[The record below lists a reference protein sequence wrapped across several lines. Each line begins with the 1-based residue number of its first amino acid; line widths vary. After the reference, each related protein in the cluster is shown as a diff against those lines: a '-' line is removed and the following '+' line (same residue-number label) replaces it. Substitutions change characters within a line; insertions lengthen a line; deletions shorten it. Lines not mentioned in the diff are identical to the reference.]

1 MEYIRKKLERKIS
14 YLEDSGANETL
25 KIYYQVRVEYLMIF
39 CLGYLWNKN
48 ISNLQ
53 DDDKEYILS
62 RIQKPS
68 IGDVLD
74 ICRKLDVSGD
84 FFTRKVAEKISK
96 YPRIRNEKIGH
107 GYVFEDGTEDYLS
120 ALKDIYS
127 TFVNS
132 QISIINS
139 EFDLV
144 LVSKLENEFY
154 RGVTYKPDGFNYR
167 PWSCSSK
174 VQSFQIDNLYLYD
187 NEDRYFRLSPFI
199 EIRGEDEFYI
209 FCSIQE
215 PLLGKVKY
223 NRILQT
229 GLYNKEW
236 PDFVEAE
243 IVSAGNKR
251 KSSNGTILNVF
262 KNNYNKY
269 IDIGIKKRI
278 TDFLTKTAHSVSA
291 TIWGH
296 GGVGKTA
303 TIQHVCEELSQAY
316 DKKFDYIIFL
326 TAKDRFY
333 NYHTG
338 KIQEISESVSTV
350 EEILININSVLFDRA
365 DSEIALLKEF
375 QGKLLIIIDDYETLI
390 EEEKLKVIDLI
401 RSLNPNY
408 HRLVVTTRADLK
420 IGDEIP
426 TGELNEKQTADFF
439 IHLLENEFAAVPLE
453 IFKSKINDTEYSKRL
468 HFITSG
474 RPIFIFQF
482 AHTLIQKGDFDSALK
497 KDIKESPEAINF
509 LYGRIYEYLS
519 NTAKDLFVAISLLV
533 NDKDPSNLIN
543 KLKFILNLE
552 NNEEGFDR
560 GLKELVK
567 LRIIEVKENDFF
579 VVYSKEILQKM
590 NDYFLVRDERFRGN
604 CKQRVLQISRDKKL
618 DNENALLQNADSNRW
633 TKNEEEVISSYR
645 SILNRAS
652 SPVPI
657 KLQAILNLSAY
668 LVIDRGKVESAIAAL
683 KEYYHLFTYE
693 PKYIKMYSTYHWT
706 LGTDESRIE
715 AINLLLE
722 YCTQN
727 KDLYKDVNLEIYGLL
742 LTYRSIYNISRKD
755 ELKESIKYR
764 EISQSQFS
772 QKNGEIKDEFLK
784 IWKYLGHLY
793 YDHLRKISLS
803 SISSSARQ
811 NAVTGLYQLS
821 EVLLR
826 IGNSDKAKEMCEF
839 VIRVFP
845 ISFHPIFISKLQKIN
860 RVIASEKPSRNSR
873 R

>member
-1 MEYIRKKLERKIS
+1 MEYIRKKLEKRIS
-14 YLEDSGANETL
+14 YLEDSGLIENL
-25 KIYYQVRVEYLMIF
+25 KIYYQVRVEYLMIY

-74 ICRKLDVSGD
+74 ICRKLDISGD
-84 FFTRKVAEKISK
+84 FFINKKISEKLSK

-107 GYVFEDGTEDYLS
+107 GYVFEDGTGEYLS

-127 TFVNS
+127 TISNS
-132 QISIINS
+132 DISILN
-139 EFDLV
+139 EDFDLV
-144 LVSKLENEFY
+144 FVSKLENDFY
-154 RGVTYKPDGFNYR
+154 RGVTYKSDGFEYK

-174 VQSFQIDNLYLYD
+174 VQSFQIENLYLFD
-187 NEDRYFRLSPFI
+187 KEGSYFRLSPFI
-199 EIRGEDEFYI
+199 EITAEDEFYI

-229 GLYNKEW
+229 GILNKEW
-236 PDFVEAE
+236 QDFVEAE
-243 IVSAGNKR
+243 IANTGNKR

-303 TIQHVCEELSQAY
+303 TIQHVCEELSQSY
-316 DKKFDYIIFL
+316 EKKFDYIIFL

-338 KIQEISESVSTV
+338 KIQEISESISTV
-350 EEILININSVLFDRA
+350 EEILININTVLFDKA
-365 DSEIALLKEF
+365 DAEISLLKEF
-375 QGKLLIIIDDYETLI
+375 VGKLLIIIDDYETLI
-390 EEEKLKVIDLI
+390 EDEKQKVVELI
-401 RSLNPNY
+401 RNLNPNH

-426 TGELNEKQTADFF
+426 TSELNEKQTSEFF
-439 IHLLENEFAAVPLE
+439 IHLLENEFATVPIE
-453 IFKSKINDTEYSKRL
+453 NFKDKIKNPDYSKRL

-497 KDIKESPEAINF
+497 RDIKDSPEAINF

-552 NNEEGFDR
+552 NDEEGFDR

-567 LRIIEVKENDFF
+567 LRIIEIKENDFF

-590 NDYFLVRDERFRGN
+590 NDYFLLRDERFKGN

-645 SILNRAS
+645 SILNRAN
-652 SPVPI
+652 SPMQI

-668 LVIDRGKVESAIAAL
+668 LVIDRGKVESAIKLL
-683 KEYYHLFTYE
+683 KEYYHLFTDE
-693 PKYIKMYSTYHWT
+693 PKYIKMYSTYHWV

-715 AINLLLE
+715 AINLLLK

-727 KDLYKDVNLEIYGLL
+727 KNLYKDVNLEIYGLL

-755 ELKESIKYR
+755 EIKESIKYR
-764 EISQSQFS
+764 EISQTEFS
-772 QKNGEIKDEFLK
+772 KTNKEIKDEFHK

-793 YDHLRKISLS
+793 YDHIRKISLS
-803 SISSSARQ
+803 SISSGARQ
-811 NAVTGLYQLS
+811 NAATGLYQLA
-821 EVLLR
+821 EILLR
-826 IGNSDKAKEMCEF
+826 IGNYDKAKEICEF
-839 VIRVFP
+839 VLHVFP
-845 ISFHPIFISKLQKIN
+845 SNFHPIFISKLQKIN
-860 RVIASEKPSRNSR
+860 RLR